1 MTQPITVNSRW
12 RHKQSPTGVVVTRVT
27 LREVS
32 CIAAD
37 GTISGNVTQW
47 QFRQDFQP
55 VAVRRKKASR
65 PA

>member
-12 RHKQSPTGVVVTRVT
+12 PGRQTFVEVVVTRVT

-32 CIAAD
+32 YIAAD
-37 GTISGNVTQW
+37 GTISGSVPQW
-47 QFRQDFQP
+47 QFLQDFEP
-55 VAVRRKKASR
+55 VTGKQKPRK

>member
-12 RHKQSPTGVVVTRVT
+12 RGRQTPIEVVVTRVT

-32 CIAAD
+32 YIAAA
-37 GTISGNVTQW
+37 GTISGSVPQW
-47 QFRQDFQP
+47 QLLQDFEP
-55 VAVRRKKASR
+55 VTGKQKPRK